1 VKFYLGGYYLIRLKP
16 QKSGSENII
25 YTCSECFNDNLVDCW
40 AYTWTNNNDE
50 QAALA
55 KEKFQLSDSQI
66 YSIRTWVDN
75 KHTENKLGWL
85 NVFTD
90 LETALEYKNNFFSH
104 INDIKIIALYFND
117 IERNDILNEFKPQN
131 EKMGEIGLRLTLQ
144 KKIEERTDELFLG
157 FDYIGIGIGG
167 DFHTFHCHD
176 IGIELSDKFDLILN
190 EFGLFDSDNN
200 SSQILEYLND
210 ENNGFE
216 SDPWFLAKTK
226 LVIKEK

>member
-1 VKFYLGGYYLIRLKP
+1 MKFYLGGYYLIRLKP
-16 QKSGSENII
+16 QKSGNII
-25 YTCSECFNDNLVDCW
+25 YTCSGCFNDNLVDCW

-55 KEKFQLSDSQI
+55 KENFQLSDSQI
-66 YSIRTWVDN
+66 QSIRTWVDK

-90 LETALEYKNNFFSH
+90 LETALEYKNSFFSH

-144 KKIEERTDELFLG
+144 KKLKKERMSYFWVLT
-157 FDYIGIGIGG
+157 I
-167 DFHTFHCHD
+167 
-176 IGIELSDKFDLILN
+176 
-190 EFGLFDSDNN
+190 
-200 SSQILEYLND
+200 
-210 ENNGFE
+210 
-216 SDPWFLAKTK
+216 
-226 LVIKEK
+226 